1 MGVNQ
6 SAMAHITAVAVVTP
20 RWPNL
25 NPAQTIKGT
34 STKVRPKS
42 PPNTTYVARMSSVQK
57 IAPASTLRLV
67 HTTVSGAAQLNRRGA
82 ITSIP
87 ELSPCHH
94 IHQFQNRSAPLRECV
109 TRRGSKAN
117 VGAMAALNA
126 ASATNLITSGT
137 RAKRF
142 GIPTWRR
149 MSAEAT
155 TDCRALTAAI
165 VTVAKTDASILRFG

>member
-57 IAPASTLRLV
+57 IAPSSTLRLV
-67 HTTVSGAAQLNRRGA
+67 HTTVSGAAQLKIRGA
-82 ITSIP
+82 LTSIP

-94 IHQFQNRSAPLRECV
+94 IHQLQNRSAPPRECV
-109 TRRGSKAN
+109 TRTGSEAN
-117 VGAMAALNA
+117 VRAIVAPRAT
-126 ASATNLITSGT
+126 SATNFLHSHPPVQ
-137 RAKRF
+137 RY
-142 GIPTWRR
+142 
-149 MSAEAT
+149 
-155 TDCRALTAAI
+155 
-165 VTVAKTDASILRFG
+165 